1 MSLRSIARTALLA
14 YAVTGALFA
23 VAVSTLVQACGGDAE
38 TKDGATGPV
47 DASPEGAAD
56 SASEAGNEEASADTG
71 IVIDAPAEAE
81 LLDVVPQDDVTLD
94 VIPAE

>member
-1 MSLRSIARTALLA
+1 L
-14 YAVTGALFA
+14 A
-23 VAVSTLVQACGGDAE
+23 VAVGTLVQACGGDSE
-38 TKDGATGPV
+38 TKDEPSPA
-47 DASPEGAAD
+47 DA
-56 SASEAGNEEASADTG
+56 ASEGTSGDAGNEEASADTG